1 MAVEA
6 MRAKGPPRVVLT
18 MGEQG
23 VLYSDGAS
31 VKHVPAMK
39 VDVVDT
45 TVCAWCCVGVCG
57 SVWCCVGVCGSVW
70 ECVVL
75 CGSVWECVGV
85 CGSVWCCVVLC
96 GSVWECVGVC

>member
-1 MAVEA
+1 MVVLGLEQGRVAVEA

-57 SVWCCVGVCGSVW
+57 AVWSVW

-75 CGSVWECVGV
+75 CGSVWECAEV
-85 CGSVWCCVVLC
+85 CRVL
-96 GSVWECVGVC
+96 